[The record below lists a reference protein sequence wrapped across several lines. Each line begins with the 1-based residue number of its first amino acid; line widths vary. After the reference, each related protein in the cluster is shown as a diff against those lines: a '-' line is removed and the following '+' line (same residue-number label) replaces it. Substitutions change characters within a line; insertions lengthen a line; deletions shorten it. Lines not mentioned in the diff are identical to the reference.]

1 MEETTGVSPVPE
13 LSASQDTQTVTQV
26 GVVEG
31 ASSWPPDCYA
41 TVGKRITGSKYP
53 TIFAIEV
60 DCV

>member
-1 MEETTGVSPVPE
+1 MEETTGPSPPE
-13 LSASQDTQTVTQV
+13 LSASQDTQKVTQV
-26 GVVEG
+26 GVVKG

-41 TVGKRITGSKYP
+41 TVGKRTTGSKYP